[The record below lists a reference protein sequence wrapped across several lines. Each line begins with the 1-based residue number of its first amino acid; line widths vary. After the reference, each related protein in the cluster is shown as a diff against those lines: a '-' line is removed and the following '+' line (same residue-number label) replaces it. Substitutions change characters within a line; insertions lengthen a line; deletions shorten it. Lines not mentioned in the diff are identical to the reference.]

1 MNDKMS
7 SDHGFASAEHS
18 GKEDITKA
26 EPSCGSACEADEI
39 FRPVNFIPAE
49 AYELIRTWELAN
61 LQEHELIPAVDF
73 MDTDSL
79 SGSQSSESVLQP
91 ILLMPEFEAPPKRFY
106 RTFWKSRAKRL
117 LQRER
122 QRASCRAPMPISV
135 DPDDGLQ
142 PSA

>member
-1 MNDKMS
+1 MS
-7 SDHGFASAEHS
+7 SNHGFASAEHS
-18 GKEDITKA
+18 GKEDKIKA
-26 EPSCGSACEADEI
+26 EPSCGSACEANEI

-49 AYELIRTWELAN
+49 AYELIRTWELAHQ
-61 LQEHELIPAVDF
+61 QEHEPIQAMDF
-73 MDTDSL
+73 IDTDSL

-106 RTFWKSRAKRL
+106 LTFWKSRAKRL

-122 QRASCRAPMPISV
+122 QRASSRAAMPISV